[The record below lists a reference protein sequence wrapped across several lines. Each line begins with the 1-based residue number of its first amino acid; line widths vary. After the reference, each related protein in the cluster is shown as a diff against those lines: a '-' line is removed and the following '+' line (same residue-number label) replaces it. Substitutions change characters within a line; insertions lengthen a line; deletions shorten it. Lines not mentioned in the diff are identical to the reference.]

1 MGSQANWPHVL
12 NLGNSIIG
20 VTVLAMPF
28 CFQQCGV
35 ILGSLVLF
43 FCTWLTLVSCKLLI
57 TAGIS
62 SRKRSYG
69 FLAQYTHGA
78 PGKLAVEIGMIGL
91 QIGTLIAQVVIIGD
105 LGPAIISKWTGLPN
119 TNNLRT
125 ALIVLAC
132 TCIGL
137 PLGLL
142 RNLNTVSR
150 ASTFCICFYS
160 VFVVYV
166 MGLALP
172 NLKAG
177 NWFQNVNLWRVDG
190 LFKCLPIFSFAFG
203 CQTQLFILY
212 DALPEPSL
220 KEISSIVSSA
230 VNMCMVAYL
239 LVGFF
244 GYVAFCDT
252 TIGGD
257 VITQFSETLV
267 VDIIQI
273 LFVLSIVV
281 TFPLI
286 IYPCRGSFYTL
297 LFAQKPKHEDIE
309 SRPIIPEIHFKVIT
323 IFIVLFS
330 MVVGILVP
338 NVEFVLAM
346 NGATM
351 GTLICYIFPAVFFL
365 RVMTASSEKKNV
377 AQFVFIV
384 GVTIMVL
391 CTYTTLNSQDHVQ
404 PKPLVVEKL
413 PVTQKPESKPV
424 EKIIK
429 DEKNALREDKKRI
442 MDQKEKDKRVEQPD
456 KESKIKPPSEDDKRQ
471 EPPNPHPPDNG
482 PVADNAPVEGN
493 NSQKEIVKEKKT
505 TKQTTSNIS
514 SKNVN
519 KKLKQKSKAKDGEGQ
534 KKSPPDE
541 RVKREEADT
550 EGAGEGEK
558 KAEVKDTVKDTQAE
572 KEAEQKQQDLLDE
585 LKKQQVEHKKLIQEQ
600 REILEEL
607 KEHKRAAHKD
617 DGTKIQAMA
626 PANNGENVENPNK
639 GQQQQQVVNQQQG
652 VNQQQFQQNQQ
663 PPQGQQQNIG
673 QGQIDQQV
681 VNQQQFQQ
689 NQQQAQ
695 GQQQQNIQGQ
705 GQINQAQIRQP
716 QQGSFQGQGQSQ
728 QGNIQVQG
736 NQPIQQENLQGQNQL
751 NQGQQFNQNA
761 FNQQVNQ
768 NLPMDG
774 NQNQL
779 GQNQVNQQQQQNI
792 QQGQG
797 QINQQQAFQNS
808 AQEQVQQQPQQVV
821 NQKPDN
827 NINNI
832 NIPAQQNMLQQ
843 APAAVN
849 NGGLK
854 NPQNADTQNLG
865 AAPQE
870 SKVVNSGPV
879 KQTAEK
885 VEKSDPNKG
894 KKAKPPHSD
903 I

>member
-1 MGSQANWPHVL
+1 MGGLNNWPHVL

-20 VTVLAMPF
+20 ITVLAMPF

-132 TCIGL
+132 TCLGL

-160 VFVVYV
+160 VFVLYV

-177 NWFQNVNLWRVDG
+177 NWLEKVNLWRVDG

-309 SRPIIPEIHFKVIT
+309 ARPIIPEIHFKVIT
-323 IFIVLFS
+323 ICIVLFS

-424 EKIIK
+424 EKLIK
-429 DEKNALREDKKRI
+429 DDKDALREDKKRI

-456 KESKIKPPSEDDKRQ
+456 KESKIKSPSEDDKRQ

-482 PVADNAPVEGN
+482 PVPDNAPVEGN

-519 KKLKQKSKAKDGEGQ
+519 KKLKQKGKAKDAEGP
-534 KKSPPDE
+534 KKPPPDE
-541 RVKREEADT
+541 RVKREESEI
-550 EGAGEGEK
+550 EGAGEGEGEK
-558 KAEVKDTVKDTQAE
+558 KAEVKDTLVE

-600 REILEEL
+600 REILKEL
-607 KEHKRAAHKD
+607 KEHKREVHKD
-617 DGTKIQAMA
+617 DDGSKIQAMA
-626 PANNGENVENPNK
+626 PSNNGENAENPNK

-652 VNQQQFQQNQQ
+652 VNQQQ
-663 PPQGQQQNIG
+663 
-673 QGQIDQQV
+673 V
-681 VNQQQFQQ
+681 VNQQQFLQ

-695 GQQQQNIQGQ
+695 GQQQNIQGQ
-705 GQINQAQIRQP
+705 GQINQAQIQQP
-716 QQGSFQGQGQSQ
+716 QQGSFQGQGQFQ

-736 NQPIQQENLQGQNQL
+736 NQPVQQGNFQGQSQL
-751 NQGQQFNQNA
+751 NQGQQLNQNA
-761 FNQQVNQ
+761 LNQQGNQ
-768 NLPMDG
+768 NLPIGGD
-774 NQNQL
+774 QVQL

-797 QINQQQAFQNS
+797 QVIQQQAFQKS
-808 AQEQVQQQPQQVV
+808 AQEQVQQQQQQPQQVV
-821 NQKPDN
+821 NQQPDN

-832 NIPAQQNMLQQ
+832 NIPARQNVLQQ

-870 SKVVNSGPV
+870 SKAVNSGPV
-879 KQTAEK
+879 KQAAEK

-894 KKAKPPHSD
+894 KKAKTPHSD

>member
-1 MGSQANWPHVL
+1 MGGLNNWPHVL

-20 VTVLAMPF
+20 ITVLAMPF

-132 TCIGL
+132 TCLGL

-160 VFVVYV
+160 VFVLYV

-177 NWFQNVNLWRVDG
+177 NWLEKVNLWRVDG

-309 SRPIIPEIHFKVIT
+309 ARPIIPEIHFKVIT
-323 IFIVLFS
+323 ICIVLFS

-424 EKIIK
+424 EKLIK
-429 DEKNALREDKKRI
+429 DDKDALREDKKRI

-456 KESKIKPPSEDDKRQ
+456 KESKIKSPSEDDKRQ

-482 PVADNAPVEGN
+482 PVPDNAPVEGN
-493 NSQKEIVKEKKT
+493 NSQKGIVKEKKT

-519 KKLKQKSKAKDGEGQ
+519 KKLKQKGKAKDAEGP
-534 KKSPPDE
+534 KKPPPDE
-541 RVKREEADT
+541 RVKREESEI

-558 KAEVKDTVKDTQAE
+558 KAEVKDTLAE

-600 REILEEL
+600 REILKEL
-607 KEHKRAAHKD
+607 KEHKREVHKD
-617 DGTKIQAMA
+617 DDGSKIQAMS
-626 PANNGENVENPNK
+626 PSNNGENAENPNK

-652 VNQQQFQQNQQ
+652 VNQQQ
-663 PPQGQQQNIG
+663 
-673 QGQIDQQV
+673 V
-681 VNQQQFQQ
+681 VNQQQFLQ

-695 GQQQQNIQGQ
+695 GQQQNIQGQ
-705 GQINQAQIRQP
+705 GQINQAQIQQP
-716 QQGSFQGQGQSQ
+716 QQGSFQGQGQFQ
-728 QGNIQVQG
+728 QGNVQVQG
-736 NQPIQQENLQGQNQL
+736 NQPVQQGNFQGQSQL
-751 NQGQQFNQNA
+751 NQGQQLNQNA
-761 FNQQVNQ
+761 LNQQGNQ
-768 NLPMDG
+768 NLPIGGD
-774 NQNQL
+774 QVQL

-797 QINQQQAFQNS
+797 QVIQQQAFQKS
-808 AQEQVQQQPQQVV
+808 AQEQVQQQQQQPQQ
-821 NQKPDN
+821 PDN

-832 NIPAQQNMLQQ
+832 NIPARQNVLQQ

-870 SKVVNSGPV
+870 SKAVNSGPV
-879 KQTAEK
+879 KQAAEK

-894 KKAKPPHSD
+894 KKAKTPHSD

>member
-1 MGSQANWPHVL
+1 MGAEDSWPHVL

-35 ILGSLVLF
+35 ILGAFVLF

-78 PGKLAVEIGMIGL
+78 PGKLAVELGMIGL

-119 TNNLRT
+119 SNNLRT

-160 VFVVYV
+160 VFVLYV
-166 MGLALP
+166 IGLAIP

-177 NWFQNVNLWRVDG
+177 NWFNKVNLWRVDG

-230 VNMCMVAYL
+230 VNMCTVAYL

-257 VITQFSETLV
+257 VITQFSETFV
-267 VDIIQI
+267 VEIIQI

-286 IYPCRGSFYTL
+286 IFPCRGSFYTL

-323 IFIVLFS
+323 VSIVLFA

-351 GTLICYIFPAVFFL
+351 GTLICYIFPAMFFL
-365 RVMTASSEKKNV
+365 RVMTPSSERKSV
-377 AQFVFIV
+377 AQFVFIT

-404 PKPLVVEKL
+404 PKPIIVEK
-413 PVTQKPESKPV
+413 VTAAQRVENKPV
-424 EKIIK
+424 EAFKK
-429 DEKNALREDKKRI
+429 EDFVLDKKHI
-442 MDQKEKDKRVEQPD
+442 GIGKDKRIEPPD
-456 KESKIKPPSEDDKRQ
+456 KDSKIKSPPENDKRQ
-471 EPPNPHPPDNG
+471 EPPIPHAP
-482 PVADNAPVEGN
+482 DNAPVEVNG
-493 NSQKEIVKEKKT
+493 SLKESLKESKDIKKT
-505 TKQTTSNIS
+505 TTKIEKEKTNRKTKE
-514 SKNVN
+514 KNKAKVE
-519 KKLKQKSKAKDGEGQ
+519 KQKD
-534 KKSPPDE
+534 PPEE
-541 RVKREEADT
+541 RVKQEESKEGKTGDGEAIVEGEGKDT
-550 EGAGEGEK
+550 EE
-558 KAEVKDTVKDTQAE
+558 
-572 KEAEQKQQDLLDE
+572 KQQDLLDE
-585 LKKQQVEHKKLIQEQ
+585 LKKQQIEHKKLIQEQ
-600 REILEEL
+600 REILKEL
-607 KEHKRAAHKD
+607 KEHKREAHKEGD
-617 DGTKIQAMA
+617 NIKTRS
-626 PANNGENVENPNK
+626 PAKGGDNA
-639 GQQQQQVVNQQQG
+639 GQQQQQQQL
-652 VNQQQFQQNQQ
+652 QNT
-663 PPQGQQQNIG
+663 PA
-673 QGQIDQQV
+673 
-681 VNQQQFQQ
+681 Q
-689 NQQQAQ
+689 NQQQEVNQVQNQPLPQ
-695 GQQQQNIQGQ
+695 GQQQQNLPVQGQ
-705 GQINQAQIRQP
+705 LNQQVMGQQQLQQNQQQLQGQQQNVQFQGQVNQPQVQQLPLQGQQQQNRPNQGQVNQGNFQQP
-716 QQGSFQGQGQSQ
+716 QQDNLPGQGHLIQSQEGNVQGQSQ
-728 QGNIQVQG
+728 FNKQV
-736 NQPIQQENLQGQNQL
+736 NMQGQ
-751 NQGQQFNQNA
+751 G
-761 FNQQVNQ
+761 QVNQ
-768 NLPMDG
+768 NL
-774 NQNQL
+774 NKIQQNAKVSGDQQQM
-779 GQNQVNQQQQQNI
+779 GQNQIVEPLQLQQQNVQQGQAVNQQQM
-792 QQGQG
+792 
-797 QINQQQAFQNS
+797 AES
-808 AQEQVQQQPQQVV
+808 AHAQVQQQQQQAQKTQLS
-821 NQKPDN
+821 NQQAN
-827 NINNI
+827 NDLNNL
-832 NIPAQQNMLQQ
+832 NIPDQQKVIKQT
-843 APAAVN
+843 ATVN
-849 NGGLK
+849 SGPLK
-854 NPQNADTQNLG
+854 NPQNEDGGSLHVQDAQVVDSAKDKQAGENAPN
-865 AAPQE
+865 AAP
-870 SKVVNSGPV
+870 SKGM
-879 KQTAEK
+879 
-885 VEKSDPNKG
+885 
-894 KKAKPPHSD
+894 KPKTPHSD